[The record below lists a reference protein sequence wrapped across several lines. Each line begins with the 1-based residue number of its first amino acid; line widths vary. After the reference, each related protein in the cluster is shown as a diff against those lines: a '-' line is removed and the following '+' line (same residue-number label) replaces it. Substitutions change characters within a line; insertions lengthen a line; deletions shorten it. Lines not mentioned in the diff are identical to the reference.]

1 MNCEYHYFY
10 IFSKCFLAFSIK
22 VPPSST
28 FLVGSNITVSC
39 IVNITIKVTAYRIVW
54 TDQYFNPFDGNLTG
68 GGIDLMDD
76 LILSLDLTINEVQ
89 VSNAGVYIC
98 EAMINDTLGD
108 VTTIQKQYT
117 LTVESKSLF
126 ITCDYCCCN

>member
-1 MNCEYHYFY
+1 M
-10 IFSKCFLAFSIK
+10 
-22 VPPSST
+22 
-28 FLVGSNITVSC
+28 
-39 IVNITIKVTAYRIVW
+39 W